1 MTSDEMLKAT
11 VVSDEMIAAI
21 EDADYE
27 CGMFSYGYIADLIV
41 ERNQLLA
48 DNERLNAQWESVPF
62 TSILWARGAIL
73 SLLILEGIGMTRGAP
88 VEVPRRILIKTEE
101 ILAEWLSDNDPRYS
115 DGLRDNDPKGMKDD

>member
-1 MTSDEMLKAT
+1 MTSDEMLKAA

-21 EDADYE
+21 EDANW
-27 CGMFSYGYIADLIV
+27 GGNVFSPAYIADLIV
-41 ERNQLLA
+41 DRNKLLA

-88 VEVPRRILIKTEE
+88 VEVPRRILIKAEE
-101 ILAEWLSDNDPRYS
+101 ILAEWFSDNDPRYS